1 MSNMEEETWRHIP
14 DDWMHSQREFGN
26 DDLYFRQNEGF
37 SPPIPTE
44 VAQQLLVGNS
54 DSSPALD
61 SYYNHNGS
69 TGNSSYSTSKD
80 ELLRAQPE
88 NNTNGNINPV
98 NLATLLKDTTLGSY
112 LTNSVR
118 TVSNPLRNVVVKV
131 VANYQ
136 KVDDLHQE
144 KPPPTEA
151 VNNRCKTILAF
162 QQGSGTHLCF
172 GMFVKEYIEL
182 AEIYVDSVDSTPL
195 LEGENGE
202 DRQKM
207 MTSIVIS
214 YMNYSKNRGFKRLYL
229 RVAPPTD
236 ENSFIF
242 TRRLPNV
249 RFRASMH
256 LSLWFKY
263 IVQAASRNG
272 IVHGTHWSSNPGEI
286 EFPRWMLREDDRRA
300 EDAYNA
306 VASTQ
311 VEPQHGAKD
320 LVEVAH
326 RLQDRFFVVN
336 LHNPSARLKRVED
349 DGNLVTSDVMRDR
362 RSFAEICSRQHLR
375 FNVPDSSAQSTRI
388 LIGIIASEQQ
398 GERSSGSSLSATQ
411 QRSFSQKSLP
421 GEGEVLRNPQY
432 DSLKKGEILQGAS
445 RSTAASKDKMKILP
459 SKSRRPADNE
469 LGIGESS
476 TSTMFP
482 PSRMMSAEYGAYMAY
497 QQQASLD
504 GHAGFPRGMMYGSS
518 NRMPEAE
525 FSRGQMY
532 GGMPPYHPDMYPGMM
547 EELKGRPSMGIP
559 PHVSMSHLHPDIRWM
574 GEPTRGGLGWSHASP
589 RDAIAQANGLG
600 GFGVDGVEHGFR
612 GNGHGFPY
620 DVHYASPLANGHLS
634 SSIQAVQAA
643 QDLQMLQGQM
653 PIGWRGGD
661 VSASSKR
668 IADGRRIPPGV
679 AVPAARKLS
688 NGIPNGSPSVTKAAT
703 GMEAM
708 KGILAVKDE
717 DPASLVQS
725 SIMSVPPVANLDKR
739 PRSSPAKSD
748 IASPQSLT
756 GLSMGLE
763 ASQNKNKR
771 KRESSK
777 AVKPMLIGQDF
788 GEGKGDGKSD
798 LDTSLLDVDELQLS
812 SDFLDADSFLV
823 TSGLVPP

>member
-1 MSNMEEETWRHIP
+1 MK
-14 DDWMHSQREFGN
+14 DFLLQ
-26 DDLYFRQNEGF
+26 Y
-37 SPPIPTE
+37 
-44 VAQQLLVGNS
+44 QQKLLVGNS

-182 AEIYVDSVDSTPL
+182 AEIYVDSVDS
-195 LEGENGE
+195 
-202 DRQKM
+202 
-207 MTSIVIS
+207 
-214 YMNYSKNRGFKRLYL
+214 
-229 RVAPPTD
+229 
-236 ENSFIF
+236 
-242 TRRLPNV
+242 
-249 RFRASMH
+249 
-256 LSLWFKY
+256 
-263 IVQAASRNG
+263 RNG

-362 RSFAEICSRQHLR
+362 RLL
-375 FNVPDSSAQSTRI
+375 PP
-388 LIGIIASEQQ
+388 
-398 GERSSGSSLSATQ
+398 SSLELHRLHQSN
-411 QRSFSQKSLP
+411 K
-421 GEGEVLRNPQY
+421 Y

>member
-1 MSNMEEETWRHIP
+1 MSNMEEESWCHVP
-14 DDWMHSQREFGN
+14 DEWMHAQRDYGN
-26 DDLYFRQNEGF
+26 DELYFRQNEGY
-37 SPPIPTE
+37 SPPLPPE
-44 VAQQLLVGNS
+44 VAQQLLMSNA
-54 DSSPALD
+54 DSLSAVD
-61 SYYNHNGS
+61 SYYNMHSGAN
-69 TGNSSYSTSKD
+69 GNSSYSASKD
-80 ELLRAQPE
+80 EHLRSQPE
-88 NNTNGNINPV
+88 SSPNGNINPV
-98 NLATLLKDTTLGSY
+98 NLATLLKDTALGSY

-118 TVSNPLRNVVVKV
+118 TVSNPLRNVLVKV

-272 IVHGTHWSSNPGEI
+272 IVHGSQWSSNPGEI
-286 EFPRWMLREDDRRA
+286 DFPRWMLREDDRRA
-300 EDAYNA
+300 EDAYKA

-326 RLQDRFFVVN
+326 RLQDRFFVVT

-349 DGNLVTSDVMRDR
+349 EGNLLTSDVMRDR
-362 RSFAEICSRQHLR
+362 RRFAEICSKQHLR

-398 GERSSGSSLSATQ
+398 GERTSGSSTSATQ
-411 QRSFSQKSLP
+411 QRLATQRNAM
-421 GEGEVLRNPQY
+421 GEGEVHRMPQY
-432 DSLKKGEILQGAS
+432 DSLQHKGEPLQGAP
-445 RSTAASKDKMKILP
+445 RSATITKQDKSKFLP
-459 SKSRRPADNE
+459 SNRSRRPADNDM
-469 LGIGESS
+469 GMGETSS
-476 TSTMFP
+476 SMFP
-482 PSRMMSAEYGAYMAY
+482 TSRIMSSEYGAYMAF
-497 QQQASLD
+497 QQQAALE
-504 GHAGFPRGMMYGSS
+504 GHAAYPRGMMYGTS
-518 NRMPEAE
+518 NRMPESE
-525 FSRGQMY
+525 FARGPMY
-532 GGMPPYHPDMYPGMM
+532 GSMPPYHPDMYAGMM
-547 EELKGRPSMGIP
+547 EELKGRSSMGMP
-559 PHVSMSHLHPDIRWM
+559 PHMSMSTLHPDIRWM
-574 GEPTRGGLGWSHASP
+574 GEATRGGLGWSHPSS
-589 RDAIAQANGLG
+589 RDALTQANGLG
-600 GFGVDGVEHGFR
+600 GFGVDGPEPNFR

-620 DVHYASPLANGHLS
+620 DVHYAPPLANGHLS
-634 SSIQAVQAA
+634 SSLQAVQAA
-643 QDLQMLQGQM
+643 QDLQLLQSQM
-653 PIGWRGGD
+653 PLGWMGGD
-661 VSASSKR
+661 PAMACKR
-668 IADGRRIPPGV
+668 SADGRRIPPGV
-679 AVPAARKLS
+679 AVPTAKKL
-688 NGIPNGSPSVTKAAT
+688 GSSLPHSPTVTKSAAGLDAGK
-703 GMEAM
+703 GMA
-708 KGILAVKDE
+708 GKDE
-717 DPASLVQS
+717 DPPGLLQS
-725 SIMSVPPVANLDKR
+725 AAMSVPPVSSSDKR
-739 PRSSPAKSD
+739 PRCSPAKSD

-756 GLSMGLE
+756 GLAVGVE
-763 ASQNKNKR
+763 APLHQNKR
-771 KRESSK
+771 KRETMK
-777 AVKPMLIGQDF
+777 PANVKPVLMGPV
-788 GEGKGDGKSD
+788 EARND
-798 LDTSLLDVDELQLS
+798 LDTDLLDVDDLQLG
-812 SDFLDADSFLV
+812 SDFLEADSFLV
-823 TSGLVPP
+823 TSSLVPP